1 MPPHLRLW
9 PWLKRY
15 SRSTHRKVGIS
26 TLLVNTAACL
36 SVLGQNA
43 EQEIVCEWLS
53 IETFHS
59 IFGSFASDEQV
70 GTLHGS
76 ICPRCV
82 NG

>member
-1 MPPHLRLW
+1 MAQEVQQVHSPESWYFNFTGEH
-9 PWLKRY
+9 
-15 SRSTHRKVGIS
+15 S
-26 TLLVNTAACL
+26 CL

-76 ICPRCV
+76 ICPRCL